1 MVGGTNA
8 FSRPFVVHFN
18 LLCLLRSRVSTF
30 FIAFFKCTNRHERKK
45 FNPASFFCNKL
56 SWPLSKLEACNL
68 ICIFLFAMTVV
79 MNYQGANLHANYAVF
94 GVYAEPKVSFRQ
106 FQRIAFLMLLNL
118 NVQFFVTK
126 YYCQELQL

>member
-8 FSRPFVVHFN
+8 FSRAFVVHFN
-18 LLCLLRSRVSTF
+18 LLCLLQSSVSTF
-30 FIAFFKCTNRHERKK
+30 FVAFFKHTNRHESKK
-45 FNPASFFCNKL
+45 VQSRLVFCNKL

-68 ICIFLFAMTVV
+68 IRIFLFAMTVV

-118 NVQFFVTK
+118 NVRFFVTK
-126 YYCQELQL
+126 YYYQELQL